1 MNGMV
6 STFKNSPNYLNLN
19 IYNVQVQGV
28 ASFIESII
36 IYFQSPI
43 FSYVTSITATWME
56 WLVHR
61 NPQVMYG
68 P

>member
-43 FSYVTSITATWME
+43 FSYVTSITAT
-56 WLVHR
+56 
-61 NPQVMYG
+61 
-68 P
+68 